1 MALHQDNT
9 CVTIQAVPGNG
20 YISRTGFVWSCNLQL
35 RLTYSTDLLAKPRFQ
50 SELTQTFVIF
60 ELQPFLCVIYKL
72 RANRFREFISAKMDL
87 IDKVSENIFAFIIR
101 CWWRWT
107 DSKTHNK
114 KLFVQ
119 LSSEKRHYCIRS
131 PKKLSILCFL
141 LGLYNSLIYTLLKSA
156 LSPIKQ
162 FTVPLKTT

>member
-20 YISRTGFVWSCNLQL
+20 HISRTGFVWSCNLQI

-50 SELTQTFVIF
+50 SQLTQSFVIF

-87 IDKVSENIFAFIIR
+87 IDVSETTFAFIIR
-101 CWWRWT
+101 CWWRRT
-107 DSKTHNK
+107 DCKTHNK
-114 KLFVQ
+114 KLFMQ
-119 LSSEKRHYCIRS
+119 LSSEIHYCIRL
-131 PKKLSILCFL
+131 PKTLSILYFL
-141 LGLYNSLIYTLLKSA
+141 LGLHNSLIYTLLKSV
-156 LSPIKQ
+156 LLPIKL